1 MIINDAIENE
11 SDVEEYYLNL
21 YLKLLVQEEPERV
34 VGVLE
39 EELGRKGGKIKYDL
53 QEALK
58 VSLEIEEY
66 A

>member
-1 MIINDAIENE
+1 M
-11 SDVEEYYLNL
+11 EEYYLNL

-39 EELGRKGGKIKYDL
+39 EELARKGGKIKYDL

-58 VSLEIEEY
+58 VSLEIE
-66 A
+66 